1 MPDKPVAN
9 LSNMTI
15 GEVAVCRRGMNPG
28 ATVALHKADTGAG
41 PPSPSPSTTSEANPM
56 STPAPGGASPG
67 STGDPVSK
75 AGDPPAFTPCP
86 DCTTKDAC
94 TKSGACASQKPP
106 VAKGV
111 PLVIP
116 QTAPAADPLAKSVT
130 DIMADLFKGVANPP
144 VGLYAGV
151 AKAVADAKSIG
162 AAEVKKATD
171 AIAAGTAALA
181 KADDD
186 DAKTFGQVLPAELAM
201 QDWWRFNDALY
212 TALRSILESSEPD
225 DTKLQMVVTSLE
237 EFKNAIARRMA
248 AAIAAANAATNALLK
263 TGPAGGAAPTS
274 NPTPSDVNKGD
285 PAVSGNNTPN
295 LSDTLAKA
303 ATVED
308 VIKALPECAAKIIT
322 DAIAKGAAPAEDPI
336 AKALEA
342 SPVLKAQFDA
352 LRKAADEA
360 TALAKAEKDAREHT
374 ARVAKAGTEFGN
386 LPASGEEMAGVL
398 KAMET
403 MDEPVR
409 KTLEAVLKASNEAVG
424 KNVLS
429 GEIGKSGG
437 GGAAAGTALAKAQ
450 AKAAELQKADPSLT
464 DAAALEK
471 AFDADAALQ
480 AEYLKEMK

>member
-1 MPDKPVAN
+1 M
-9 LSNMTI
+9 
-15 GEVAVCRRGMNPG
+15 
-28 ATVALHKADTGAG
+28 
-41 PPSPSPSTTSEANPM
+41 
-56 STPAPGGASPG
+56 
-67 STGDPVSK
+67 
-75 AGDPPAFTPCP
+75 
-86 DCTTKDAC
+86 
-94 TKSGACASQKPP
+94 
-106 VAKGV
+106 
-111 PLVIP
+111 
-116 QTAPAADPLAKSVT
+116 PAADPLAKSVT

-144 VGLYAGV
+144 VGLYAGI

-162 AAEVKKATD
+162 ATEVKKATD
-171 AIAAGTAALA
+171 AFAAGTAALA
-181 KADDD
+181 KSDED

-263 TGPAGGAAPTS
+263 TGPTGGGAALAQ
-274 NPTPSDVNKGD
+274 NPTPSDLNKGD

-336 AKALEA
+336 AKALA
-342 SPVLKAQFDA
+342 DSPVLKAQFETMQ
-352 LRKAADEA
+352 KAVDEA
-360 TALAKAEKDAREHT
+360 NALAKAEKEAREHT
-374 ARVAKAGTEFGN
+374 ARVAKANTDFGN

-409 KTLEAVLKASNEAVG
+409 KTLEAVLKAGNEAVG

-429 GEIGKSGG
+429 GEIGKSGSP
-437 GGAAAGTALAKAQ
+437 ASGTAMTEALAKAADIRKAQPDLTEEQ
-450 AKAAELQKADPSLT
+450 ALTKAYQNTPGLYDRVHAETSAPRT
-464 DAAALEK
+464 A
-471 AFDADAALQ
+471 
-480 AEYLKEMK
+480 

>member
-1 MPDKPVAN
+1 MPDKPIAN

-67 STGDPVSK
+67 TTGDPVNK
-75 AGDPPAFTPCP
+75 AGTPPAFTPCP
-86 DCTTKDAC
+86 DCTTNDAC
-94 TKSGACASQKPP
+94 TKAGACASQKPP
-106 VAKGV
+106 VAKGAQ
-111 PLVIP
+111 LVIP
-116 QTAPAADPLAKSVT
+116 QTAPTADPLAKSVT
-130 DIMADLFKGVANPP
+130 DIMGDLFKGVANPP

-181 KADDD
+181 KTDDD

-263 TGPAGGAAPTS
+263 TGPTGGAAPT
-274 NPTPSDVNKGD
+274 
-285 PAVSGNNTPN
+285 PN
-295 LSDTLAKA
+295 
-303 ATVED
+303 
-308 VIKALPECAAKIIT
+308 
-322 DAIAKGAAPAEDPI
+322 
-336 AKALEA
+336 
-342 SPVLKAQFDA
+342 
-352 LRKAADEA
+352 
-360 TALAKAEKDAREHT
+360 
-374 ARVAKAGTEFGN
+374 
-386 LPASGEEMAGVL
+386 
-398 KAMET
+398 
-403 MDEPVR
+403 
-409 KTLEAVLKASNEAVG
+409 
-424 KNVLS
+424 
-429 GEIGKSGG
+429 
-437 GGAAAGTALAKAQ
+437 
-450 AKAAELQKADPSLT
+450 
-464 DAAALEK
+464 
-471 AFDADAALQ
+471 
-480 AEYLKEMK
+480 

>member
-56 STPAPGGASPG
+56 STPAPGGASSG
-67 STGDPVSK
+67 TTGDPVTK
-75 AGDPPAFTPCP
+75 AGTPPAFTPCP

-94 TKSGACASQKPP
+94 TKAGACASQKPP
-106 VAKGV
+106 VAKAA
-111 PLVIP
+111 PLAIP
-116 QTAPAADPLAKSVT
+116 QTVPAADPLAKSVT

-144 VGLYAGV
+144 VGLYAGI

-162 AAEVKKATD
+162 ATEVKKATD
-171 AIAAGTAALA
+171 AFAAGTAALA
-181 KADDD
+181 KSDED

-263 TGPAGGAAPTS
+263 TGPAGGAAPAQ

-285 PAVSGNNTPN
+285 PAVSGNNTPT

-308 VIKALPECAAKIIT
+308 VIKALPDGAAKIIT

-336 AKALEA
+336 AKAIA
-342 SPVLKAQFDA
+342 GDPILKARFEA
-352 LRKAADEA
+352 LEKAAADA
-360 TALAKAEKDAREHT
+360 TTLAKAEKEAREHT
-374 ARVAKAGTEFGN
+374 ARVAKAGTDFGN

-398 KAMET
+398 KAMDGME
-403 MDEPVR
+403 EPVR
-409 KTLEAVLKASNEAVG
+409 KTLEAVLKAGNEAVG

>member
-1 MPDKPVAN
+1 
-9 LSNMTI
+9 
-15 GEVAVCRRGMNPG
+15 
-28 ATVALHKADTGAG
+28 
-41 PPSPSPSTTSEANPM
+41 ANPM

-75 AGDPPAFTPCP
+75 AGTPPAFTPCP
-86 DCTTKDAC
+86 DCTTNDAC
-94 TKSGACASQKPP
+94 AKSGSCASQKPP
-106 VAKGV
+106 VAKAA

-116 QTAPAADPLAKSVT
+116 QTAPSADPLAKSVT

-171 AIAAGTAALA
+171 AITAGTAALA
-181 KADDD
+181 KSDDD

-212 TALRSILESSEPD
+212 AALRSILESSEPD

-263 TGPAGGAAPTS
+263 TGPTGGAAPTP

-285 PAVSGNNTPN
+285 PAVSGNNTPT

-308 VIKALPECAAKIIT
+308 VIKALPEGAAKIIT
-322 DAIAKGAAPAEDPI
+322 DAIAKSAAPAEDPI
-336 AKALEA
+336 AKAIA
-342 SPVLKAQFDA
+342 GDPILKARFEA
-352 LRKAADEA
+352 LEKAAADA

-374 ARVAKAGTEFGN
+374 ARVAKAGTDFGN

-398 KAMET
+398 KAMEG

-409 KTLEAVLKASNEAVG
+409 KTLEAVLKAGNEAVG
-424 KNVLS
+424 KNVLT

-437 GGAAAGTALAKAQ
+437 GGAAAGTALAKAE
-450 AKAAELQKADPSLT
+450 AKAAELKKADPSLT
-464 DAAALEK
+464 DADALEK
-471 AFDADAALQ
+471 AFDADPVLQ

>member
-67 STGDPVSK
+67 STGDPVNK
-75 AGDPPAFTPCP
+75 AGTPPAFTTCP

-94 TKSGACASQKPP
+94 TKSGSCASQKPP
-106 VAKGV
+106 VAKAA
-111 PLVIP
+111 PLAIP
-116 QTAPAADPLAKSVT
+116 QTVPVADPLAKSVT

-144 VGLYAGV
+144 VGLYAGI

-162 AAEVKKATD
+162 ATEVKKATD
-171 AIAAGTAALA
+171 AFAAGAGALA
-181 KADDD
+181 KSDED

-263 TGPAGGAAPTS
+263 TGPTG
-274 NPTPSDVNKGD
+274 
-285 PAVSGNNTPN
+285 
-295 LSDTLAKA
+295 
-303 ATVED
+303 
-308 VIKALPECAAKIIT
+308 
-322 DAIAKGAAPAEDPI
+322 
-336 AKALEA
+336 
-342 SPVLKAQFDA
+342 
-352 LRKAADEA
+352 
-360 TALAKAEKDAREHT
+360 
-374 ARVAKAGTEFGN
+374 
-386 LPASGEEMAGVL
+386 
-398 KAMET
+398 
-403 MDEPVR
+403 
-409 KTLEAVLKASNEAVG
+409 
-424 KNVLS
+424 
-429 GEIGKSGG
+429 
-437 GGAAAGTALAKAQ
+437 
-450 AKAAELQKADPSLT
+450 
-464 DAAALEK
+464 
-471 AFDADAALQ
+471 
-480 AEYLKEMK
+480 